1 LYLGAVYYPEHY
13 GINKHLVFDKLPGD
27 ARRHD

>member
-13 GINKHLVFDKLPGD
+13 GIAKHPIFKKLPVD
-27 ARRHD
+27 ARRFD